1 MRRRRAAFTLIEL
14 LVVIAIIAVL
24 IGLLLPAVQ
33 KVREAAR
40 RAQCQNNLKQL
51 GLALH
56 NHHDSQGRFPL
67 GAENQKPLPGSGP
80 GITFMLELYPYLEQE
95 AAYKKFDRYA
105 FPAFPDAYGGT
116 RPWGGSKNSTGPDP
130 VTAKVVRSLL
140 CPSDRVGGDIS
151 QMHSPFPP
159 HQLGGIWSHSNYLAF
174 FGDSN
179 YGATMDARLKQKY
192 NAAFGSNYG
201 ARLTEITDG
210 TSNTM
215 VLGEYLTGVPQAEGP
230 YDNRGVHWIDL
241 PGYSQLYTQS
251 GPNSSSPDL
260 FYPLWHSYHR
270 PELNLPSA
278 DSGQDQ
284 TTAASRSRH
293 PGGVQV
299 LLADGSIRFVR
310 QTIALG
316 VWRALGST
324 RGGEVVSGGE

>member
-1 MRRRRAAFTLIEL
+1 MMRRRTAFTLIEL

-33 KVREAAR
+33 KVREAAH
-40 RAQCQNNLKQL
+40 RAHCQNNLKQL

-56 NHHDSQGRFPL
+56 NHHDSKGRFPL
-67 GAENQKPLPGSGP
+67 GADNQKPLPGSAP
-80 GITFMLELYPYLEQE
+80 GTTFMLELYPYLEQE
-95 AAYKKFDRYA
+95 AAYKQFDRYA
-105 FPAFPDAYGGT
+105 PGAPDGYGGT
-116 RPWGGSKNSTGPDP
+116 IPMVRSNNSTGPDP

-140 CPSDRVGGDIS
+140 CPSDRLGGEIS
-151 QMHSPFPP
+151 TMHSPLPP

-179 YGATMDARLKQKY
+179 SGAAWDARLKQNY
-192 NAAFGSNYG
+192 NAAFGFQYG
-201 ARLTEITDG
+201 ARLADITDG

-215 VLGEYLTGVPQAEGP
+215 VIGEYLTGLPQAEAP
-230 YDNRGVHWIDL
+230 YDNRGVHWI
-241 PGYSQLYTQS
+241 GARIYTQS
-251 GPNSSSPDL
+251 GPNSSSPDM
-260 FYPLWHSYHR
+260 FFPAWHSYHR

-278 DSGQDQ
+278 SSSRDQ

-293 PGGVQV
+293 PGGVHV

-324 RGGEVVSGGE
+324 RGGEVVSGAE

>member
-1 MRRRRAAFTLIEL
+1 MIRRRTAFTLIEL

-33 KVREAAR
+33 KVREAAN

-67 GAENQKPLPGSGP
+67 GVDNQKPLPNSAP
-80 GITFMLELYPYLEQE
+80 GITYMLELYPYLEQE
-95 AAYKKFDRYA
+95 AAYKKFDRNA
-105 FPAFPDAYGGT
+105 PGFPDGYGGT

-140 CPSDRVGGDIS
+140 CPSDGVGGEIS
-151 QMHSPFPP
+151 AMHSPFPP

-179 YGATMDARLKQKY
+179 YGAAVDARVKQKY
-192 NAAFGSNYG
+192 NAAFGSQYG
-201 ARLTEITDG
+201 ARLTDITDG

-215 VLGEYLTGVPQAEGP
+215 VMGEYLTGLPQAEAP
-230 YDNRGVHWIDL
+230 YDLRGVHWIDI
-241 PGYSQLYTQS
+241 PAMSQIYTQS
-251 GPNSSSPDL
+251 TPNSSSPDI
-260 FYPLWHSYHR
+260 FFPAWHSYNR
-270 PELNLPSA
+270 PDLNLPSA
-278 DSGQDQ
+278 DSSWDQ
-284 TTAASRSRH
+284 STAASRSRH
-293 PGGVQV
+293 PGGVNV
-299 LLADGSIRFVR
+299 LLADGAIRFVR
-310 QTIALG
+310 QTIDLG

-324 RGGEVVSGGE
+324 RGGEVVTGGE